1 MIFIIY
7 MSTKKLKYK
16 RLREKQISREYNL
29 SQKYKGRNS

>member
-1 MIFIIY
+1 MILIIY

-16 RLREKQISREYNL
+16 SLREKISREYNL